1 MTSGRTGAAQSVL
14 LGRGVRLRTALGIWL
29 VAFFVTWLLAKAAI
43 VAIGLP
49 YWVLPG
55 ALIVMA
61 LGLPVILFTAFVHR
75 TAHRALTRTPTL
87 TPGGSQAPTGTMATI
102 ALQASP
108 HVSWRRTVSGGVL
121 AFGAFILI
129 VAAFMVMRAMGIG
142 PAASLFAAGKLSER
156 DKLLVSDFSVSRGD
170 SSLVSVVN
178 EAVRTSLGQSSVLSI
193 MAPGTVA
200 GALQRMQR
208 PVESRLDIGL
218 AKEIAI
224 REGAKAVVSGDLT
237 PLGGGYIVTMRLVSA
252 DSGAEL
258 ASFHETAESPKELL
272 PTLDKLSRQLREK
285 AGESLRAVH
294 GNPPLEE
301 VTTASLEALKKYAE
315 AARAHDVDG
324 DFRTAVIRERE
335 AIVLDTSFAMA
346 YRKLAASAANIGLGG
361 ALVDSAITHAF
372 NHRDHLTERER
383 LIVEARYY
391 GLDAPGHDRPRAV
404 AALQAL
410 LAKYPTDPAGLTSL
424 AREYESRGDFS
435 PADSLLRRAAAVDPT
450 NVITQMNR
458 IILDVGAGR
467 FADASDVIRSARE
480 VGSPVASAQEWMI
493 YWADGQIDSTAS
505 VLKTGQRSSNDFI
518 RHRALLFGSLL
529 ASTRGRL
536 RESSR
541 VTAELAAVDSARGAE
556 GRPLFDAVNAAQNDA
571 LFLGK
576 NVQAVQKL
584 DAALARYPARL
595 QGVPSL
601 FTADPIDASVAIA
614 YARAGRP
621 DRARAVVAQWYAT
634 GPDSVHR
641 QWMEPFRHE
650 VVGEIAL
657 AEAKPRAAVDE
668 FRLSARR
675 PDGEVEWCHDC
686 REAQIGIAFDRA
698 GMPDSAIVA
707 FERYVAMTSYV
718 KLGYDAAFLAG
729 TYKRLGELYEQQR
742 NIPKAIAYT
751 KKFIELWK
759 DSDPELQPRVA
770 EARQRLAR
778 LTKHE
783 AR

>member
-1 MTSGRTGAAQSVL
+1 M
-14 LGRGVRLRTALGIWL
+14 
-29 VAFFVTWLLAKAAI
+29 
-43 VAIGLP
+43 
-49 YWVLPG
+49 
-55 ALIVMA
+55 
-61 LGLPVILFTAFVHR
+61 
-75 TAHRALTRTPTL
+75 
-87 TPGGSQAPTGTMATI
+87 
-102 ALQASP
+102 
-108 HVSWRRTVSGGVL
+108 
-121 AFGAFILI
+121 
-129 VAAFMVMRAMGIG
+129 
-142 PAASLFAAGKLSER
+142 
-156 DKLLVSDFSVSRGD
+156 
-170 SSLVSVVN
+170 
-178 EAVRTSLGQSSVLSI
+178 
-193 MAPGTVA
+193 
-200 GALQRMQR
+200 
-208 PVESRLDIGL
+208 
-218 AKEIAI
+218 
-224 REGAKAVVSGDLT
+224 
-237 PLGGGYIVTMRLVSA
+237 
-252 DSGAEL
+252 
-258 ASFHETAESPKELL
+258 
-272 PTLDKLSRQLREK
+272 
-285 AGESLRAVH
+285 
-294 GNPPLEE
+294 
-301 VTTASLEALKKYAE
+301 
-315 AARAHDVDG
+315 
-324 DFRTAVIRERE
+324 
-335 AIVLDTSFAMA
+335 
-346 YRKLAASAANIGLGG
+346 
-361 ALVDSAITHAF
+361 
-372 NHRDHLTERER
+372 TERER

-391 GLDAPGHDRPRAV
+391 GLDAPGHDRPRAI